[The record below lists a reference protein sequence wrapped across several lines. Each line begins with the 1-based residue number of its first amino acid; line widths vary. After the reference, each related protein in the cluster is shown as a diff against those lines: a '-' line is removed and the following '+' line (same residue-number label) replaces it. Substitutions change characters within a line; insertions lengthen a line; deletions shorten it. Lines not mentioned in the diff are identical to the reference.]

1 MPYLVS
7 KVVPSY
13 HLIIGVI
20 EGSLLM
26 EILKVPFVAP
36 LQLSLCVAAGAKV
49 LMASGVKAVKVVVA
63 VALQPK
69 ASVTIRV

>member
-1 MPYLVS
+1 
-7 KVVPSY
+7 
-13 HLIIGVI
+13 
-20 EGSLLM
+20 M
-26 EILKVPFVAP
+26 EILKIPSVAP
-36 LQLSLCVAAGAKV
+36 LQLSLWVAAGAKV